1 MSEIP
6 TINWHELASNAGGFS
21 PQVFEFI
28 REGLEHTSRTIHGPG
43 GSSTGDAEDESRHV
57 SGADL
62 CLGLKDLAIERY
74 GPLARTVLEHWNVHT
89 TEDFGRL
96 VFALIDAGILRKT
109 DEDSY
114 DDFVGVYDFEEAF
127 GDVELI

>member
-6 TINWHELASNAGGFS
+6 TINWQALATEAGGFS
-21 PQVFEFI
+21 PQVFDFI
-28 REGLEHTSRTIHGPG
+28 REGLDHTSRMIHGPG
-43 GSSTGDAEDESRHV
+43 TSAAVDAGDDSRHV

-114 DDFVGVYDFEEAF
+114 EDFVGVYDFDEAF
-127 GDVELI
+127 SDAELI

>member
-6 TINWHELASNAGGFS
+6 TINWQQLASEAGGFS

-28 REGLEHTSRTIHGPG
+28 REGLEHTVRMIHGPG
-43 GSSTGDAEDESRHV
+43 ATTGDPDDESRHV

-74 GPLARTVLEHWNVHT
+74 GPLARTVLEHWNVYA

-109 DEDSY
+109 EEDNY

-127 GDVELI
+127 SDAELI